1 MSWRQRLID
10 KRVPGRG
17 WTYAGANIE
26 GINNIGDA
34 IKAVLTNSSSS
45 VDDLIAG
52 AKDLLQ

>member
-26 GINNIGDA
+26 GISNIGDA
-34 IKAVLTNSSSS
+34 IRAVVTNSSSS
-45 VDDLIAG
+45 VDELISET
-52 AKDLLQ
+52 KELLK